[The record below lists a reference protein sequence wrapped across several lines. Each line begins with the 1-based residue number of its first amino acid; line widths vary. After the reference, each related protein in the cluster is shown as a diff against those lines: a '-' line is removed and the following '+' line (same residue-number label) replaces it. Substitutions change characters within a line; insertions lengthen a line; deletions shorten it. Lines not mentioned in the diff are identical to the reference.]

1 MIGRMY
7 QVKKASRTGF
17 IPLRHLNY
25 HVREWGSPRLGQLP
39 LFMVHGWM
47 DVSASFQ
54 FVVDAMQQ
62 DRHIISPDWRGF
74 GLTDPGEV
82 DSFWYPDYL
91 ADLDALIDHFQ
102 PEGPIDLLGHSMGGT
117 VVSMYAGARPER
129 IRRLINLEGFGLA
142 TTKPSQAPGR
152 YAKWLNE
159 VKAAR
164 QGELNLRTY
173 PNSEA
178 VAQRLIKTNPRLS
191 LDKALWLAQ
200 HWAKPNANG
209 EWEILG
215 HAAHKV
221 INPYLF
227 RVEEMLALFV
237 LFSRAAAHGIGLPVI
252 LPPVIVQLGQRR
264 KFLFEIR
271 VAGFGAG
278 RGTFQARSLILGQL
292 FQQRILLQFFMDE
305 LRQFQGRHLQ

>member
-1 MIGRMY
+1 MIEQMY
-7 QVKKASRTGF
+7 QVKNISRTSF
-17 IPLRHLNY
+17 ISLRQLNY
-25 HVREWGSPRLGQLP
+25 HVREWGTPRPGQLP

-62 DRHIISPDWRGF
+62 DRHIIAPDWRGF
-74 GLTDPGEV
+74 GLTDVGEV
-82 DSFWYPDYL
+82 DTFWYPDYL
-91 ADLDALIDHFQ
+91 ADLDALVDHFQ
-102 PEGPIDLLGHSMGGT
+102 PEGNIDLLGHSMGGT

-142 TTKPSQAPGR
+142 ATKPTQATSR

-164 QGELNLRTY
+164 QGEMNLRSY
-173 PNSEA
+173 PDSEA

-191 LDKALWLAQ
+191 LDKAQWLAQ
-200 HWAKPNANG
+200 HWAKPNSKG

-215 HAAHKV
+215 HPAHKV

-227 RVEEMLALFV
+227 RVEEMLAIYQSISAPV
-237 LFSRAAAHGIGLPVI
+237 LNVEASQNDLEKWWQGKYKLEEFHERLKHIKDIQSVTIQDAGHMMHHDQPFELAQHIEA
-252 LPPVIVQLGQRR
+252 
-264 KFLFEIR
+264 FL
-271 VAGFGAG
+271 
-278 RGTFQARSLILGQL
+278 
-292 FQQRILLQFFMDE
+292 QQP
-305 LRQFQGRHLQ
+305 

>member
-1 MIGRMY
+1 MKYILMIERMY
-7 QVKKASRTGF
+7 QVKNISRTSF
-17 IPLRHLNY
+17 IRLRQLNY
-25 HVREWGSPRLGQLP
+25 HVREWGTPRPGQLP

-62 DRHIISPDWRGF
+62 DRHIIAPDWRGF
-74 GLTDPGEV
+74 GLTDVEEV
-82 DSFWYPDYL
+82 DTFWYPDYL
-91 ADLDALIDHFQ
+91 ADLDALVDHFQ
-102 PEGPIDLLGHSMGGT
+102 PEGHIDLLGHSMGGT

-142 TTKPSQAPGR
+142 ATKPTQAPGR

-164 QGELNLRTY
+164 QGEMNLRSY
-173 PNSEA
+173 PDSEA

-191 LDKALWLAQ
+191 LDKAQWLAQ
-200 HWAKPNANG
+200 HWAKPNSKG

-215 HAAHKV
+215 HPAHKV

-227 RVEEMLALFV
+227 RVEEMLAIYQSISAPV
-237 LFSRAAAHGIGLPVI
+237 LNVEASQNDLEKWWQGKYKLEEFHERLKHIKDIHSVTIQDAGHMMHHDQPFELAQHIEA
-252 LPPVIVQLGQRR
+252 
-264 KFLFEIR
+264 FL
-271 VAGFGAG
+271 
-278 RGTFQARSLILGQL
+278 
-292 FQQRILLQFFMDE
+292 QQP
-305 LRQFQGRHLQ
+305 

>member
-1 MIGRMY
+1 MGYFLMIGRMY
-7 QVKKASRTGF
+7 QVRQASRTSF
-17 IPLRHLNY
+17 IKLRHLPY
-25 HVREWGSPRLGQLP
+25 HVREWGSPQPGQLP

-62 DRHIISPDWRGF
+62 DRHIIAPDWRGF
-74 GLTDPGEV
+74 GLTQVGEV

-102 PEGPIDLLGHSMGGT
+102 PEGQIDLLGHSMGGT

-142 TTKPSQAPGR
+142 ATKPSQAPGR

-159 VKAAR
+159 IKAAR

-178 VAQRLIKTNPRLS
+178 VAQRLIKTNPRLN
-191 LDKALWLAQ
+191 LDKAMWLAQ
-200 HWAKPNANG
+200 HWAQVNAQG

-215 HAAHKV
+215 HPAHKV

-227 RVEEMLALFV
+227 RVEEMLALYQNISAAV
-237 LFSRAAAHGIGLPVI
+237 LNVLASQNDLEKWWQGKYTLDEFHERLTHIKDIRTVTIADAGHMMHHDQPQTLAQHIEA
-252 LPPVIVQLGQRR
+252 
-264 KFLFEIR
+264 FL
-271 VAGFGAG
+271 
-278 RGTFQARSLILGQL
+278 
-292 FQQRILLQFFMDE
+292 QQP
-305 LRQFQGRHLQ
+305 

>member
-1 MIGRMY
+1 MRYILMIGRMY

-227 RVEEMLALFV
+227 RVEEMLALYQSISAPV
-237 LFSRAAAHGIGLPVI
+237 LNVEASQNDLEKWWQGKYTLDEFHQRLQSIADLRSVTIDDAGHMMHHDQPQI
-252 LPPVIVQLGQRR
+252 LAQHIEA
-264 KFLFEIR
+264 FL
-271 VAGFGAG
+271 
-278 RGTFQARSLILGQL
+278 
-292 FQQRILLQFFMDE
+292 QQP
-305 LRQFQGRHLQ
+305 

>member
-7 QVKKASRTGF
+7 QVQKASRTSF
-17 IPLRHLNY
+17 IRLRQLNY
-25 HVREWGSPRLGQLP
+25 HVREWGTPRPGQLP

-62 DRHIISPDWRGF
+62 DLHIISPDWRGF
-74 GLTDPGEV
+74 GLTDVGEV
-82 DSFWYPDYL
+82 DTFWYPDYL
-91 ADLDALIDHFQ
+91 ADLDALIDHFV
-102 PEGPIDLLGHSMGGT
+102 PEGQIDLLGHSMGGT

-142 TTKPSQAPGR
+142 ATKPSQAPGR

-159 VKAAR
+159 IKATR
-164 QGELNLRTY
+164 QGEMNLRSY
-173 PNSEA
+173 PDSDA

-191 LDKALWLAQ
+191 LDKAQWLAQ
-200 HWAKPNANG
+200 HWAQQNSKG

-215 HAAHKV
+215 HPAHKV

-227 RVEEMLALFV
+227 RVDEMLAIYQSISAPV
-237 LFSRAAAHGIGLPVI
+237 LNVEASQNDLEKWWQGKYTQEEFHERIKHIKDIHSITIQDAGHMMHHDQPQI
-252 LPPVIVQLGQRR
+252 LAQHIEA
-264 KFLFEIR
+264 FL
-271 VAGFGAG
+271 
-278 RGTFQARSLILGQL
+278 
-292 FQQRILLQFFMDE
+292 QQP
-305 LRQFQGRHLQ
+305 

>member
-1 MIGRMY
+1 MIEQMY
-7 QVKKASRTGF
+7 QVKNISRTSF
-17 IPLRHLNY
+17 IRLRQLNY
-25 HVREWGSPRLGQLP
+25 HVREWGTPRPGQLP

-62 DRHIISPDWRGF
+62 DRHIIAPDWRGF
-74 GLTDPGEV
+74 GLTDVGEV
-82 DSFWYPDYL
+82 DTFWYPDYL
-91 ADLDALIDHFQ
+91 ADLDALVDHFQ
-102 PEGPIDLLGHSMGGT
+102 PEGNIDLLGHSMGGT

-142 TTKPSQAPGR
+142 ATKPTQATSR

-164 QGELNLRTY
+164 QGEMNLRSY
-173 PNSEA
+173 PDSEA

-191 LDKALWLAQ
+191 LDKAQWLAQ
-200 HWAKPNANG
+200 HWAKPNSKG

-215 HAAHKV
+215 HPAHKV

-227 RVEEMLALFV
+227 RVEEMLAIYQSISAPV
-237 LFSRAAAHGIGLPVI
+237 LNVEASQNDLEKWWQGKYKLEEFHERLKHIKDIQSVTIQDAGHMMHHDQPFELAQHIEA
-252 LPPVIVQLGQRR
+252 
-264 KFLFEIR
+264 FL
-271 VAGFGAG
+271 
-278 RGTFQARSLILGQL
+278 
-292 FQQRILLQFFMDE
+292 QQP
-305 LRQFQGRHLQ
+305 

>member
-7 QVKKASRTGF
+7 QVKNTSRTSF
-17 IPLRHLNY
+17 IKLRQLKY
-25 HVREWGSPRLGQLP
+25 HVREWGTPRPGQLP

-74 GLTDPGEV
+74 GLTDVGKV
-82 DSFWYPDYL
+82 DTFWYPDYL
-91 ADLDALIDHFQ
+91 ADLDALVDHFQ
-102 PEGPIDLLGHSMGGT
+102 PEGQIDLLGHSMGGT

-142 TTKPSQAPGR
+142 ATQPSQAPR
-152 YAKWLNE
+152 RFAKWLNE

-164 QGELNLRTY
+164 QGEMNLRTY
-173 PNSEA
+173 PDSEA

-191 LDKALWLAQ
+191 LDKAQWLAQ
-200 HWAKPNANG
+200 HWAQQNSNG

-215 HAAHKV
+215 HPAHKV

-227 RVEEMLALFV
+227 RVEEMLAIYQSISGPV
-237 LFSRAAAHGIGLPVI
+237 LNVEASQNDLEKWWQGKYKLEEFHERIKHIKDIHSVTIQDAGHMMHHDQPLELAQHIEA
-252 LPPVIVQLGQRR
+252 
-264 KFLFEIR
+264 FL
-271 VAGFGAG
+271 
-278 RGTFQARSLILGQL
+278 
-292 FQQRILLQFFMDE
+292 QQP
-305 LRQFQGRHLQ
+305 

>member
-1 MIGRMY
+1 MRYILMIDRMY
-7 QVKKASRTGF
+7 QVKKASRTSF
-17 IPLRHLNY
+17 IRLRHLNY
-25 HVREWGSPRLGQLP
+25 HVREWGTPRAGQLP

-54 FVVDAMQQ
+54 FVVDAMQA

-74 GLTDPGEV
+74 GLTDVGEV

-91 ADLDALIDHFQ
+91 ADLDALIDHFH
-102 PEGPIDLLGHSMGGT
+102 PEGQIDLLGHSMGGT

-142 TTKPSQAPGR
+142 ATKPSQAPGR

-164 QGELNLRTY
+164 QGEMNLRTY
-173 PNSEA
+173 ADSQA

-191 LDKALWLAQ
+191 PDKALWLAQ
-200 HWAKPNANG
+200 HWARTNASG

-215 HAAHKV
+215 HPAHKV

-227 RVEEMLALFV
+227 RVEEMLALYQSISAPV
-237 LFSRAAAHGIGLPVI
+237 LNVEASQNDLQKWWQGKYTLDEFH
-252 LPPVIVQLGQRR
+252 QRLTSIKDLR
-264 KFLFEIR
+264 SVTIEDAGHMMHHDQPLALAQHIEAFL
-271 VAGFGAG
+271 
-278 RGTFQARSLILGQL
+278 
-292 FQQRILLQFFMDE
+292 QQP
-305 LRQFQGRHLQ
+305 

>member
-7 QVKKASRTGF
+7 QVQKASRTGF
-17 IPLRHLNY
+17 IRLRQLNY
-25 HVREWGSPRLGQLP
+25 HVREWGTPRPGQLP

-54 FVVDAMQQ
+54 FVVDAMKQ

-74 GLTDPGEV
+74 GLTDVGEV

-102 PEGPIDLLGHSMGGT
+102 PEGQIDLLGHSMGGT

-142 TTKPSQAPGR
+142 ATKPSQAPGR

-164 QGELNLRTY
+164 QGDMNLRSY
-173 PNSEA
+173 PDSEA

-191 LDKALWLAQ
+191 LDKAQWLAQ
-200 HWAKPNANG
+200 HWAQKNSNG
-209 EWEILG
+209 EWIILG
-215 HAAHKV
+215 HPAHKV

-227 RVEEMLALFV
+227 RVEEMLAMYDSIRAPV
-237 LFSRAAAHGIGLPVI
+237 LNVEASQNDLEKWWQGKYKLEEFHERLKHIKDLRSVTIENAGHMMHHDQPQI
-252 LPPVIVQLGQRR
+252 LAQHIEA
-264 KFLFEIR
+264 FL
-271 VAGFGAG
+271 
-278 RGTFQARSLILGQL
+278 
-292 FQQRILLQFFMDE
+292 QQP
-305 LRQFQGRHLQ
+305 

>member
-7 QVKKASRTGF
+7 QVQKASRTSF
-17 IPLRHLNY
+17 IKLRQLKY
-25 HVREWGSPRLGQLP
+25 HVREWGTPRPGQLP

-74 GLTDPGEV
+74 GLTDVGEV
-82 DSFWYPDYL
+82 DTFWYPDYL
-91 ADLDALIDHFQ
+91 ADLDALVDYFQ
-102 PEGPIDLLGHSMGGT
+102 PEGQIDLLGHSMGGT

-142 TTKPSQAPGR
+142 ATQPSQAPRR

-164 QGELNLRTY
+164 QGEMNLRTY
-173 PNSEA
+173 PDSEA

-191 LDKALWLAQ
+191 LDKAQWLAQ
-200 HWAKPNANG
+200 HWAQQNSNG

-215 HAAHKV
+215 HPAHKV

-227 RVEEMLALFV
+227 RVEEMLAIYQSISGPV
-237 LFSRAAAHGIGLPVI
+237 LNVEASQNDLEKWWQGKYKLEEFHERLKHIKDIHSVTIQDAGHMMHHDQPLELAQHIEA
-252 LPPVIVQLGQRR
+252 
-264 KFLFEIR
+264 FL
-271 VAGFGAG
+271 
-278 RGTFQARSLILGQL
+278 
-292 FQQRILLQFFMDE
+292 QQP
-305 LRQFQGRHLQ
+305 

>member
-7 QVKKASRTGF
+7 QVQKASRTGF
-17 IPLRHLNY
+17 IRLRQLNY
-25 HVREWGSPRLGQLP
+25 HVREWGTPRPGQLP

-74 GLTDPGEV
+74 GLTDAGAVE
-82 DSFWYPDYL
+82 SFWYPDYL

-102 PEGPIDLLGHSMGGT
+102 PEGQIDLLGHSMGGT

-142 TTKPSQAPGR
+142 ATKPSQAPGR

-164 QGELNLRTY
+164 EGEMNLRSY
-173 PNSEA
+173 PDSEA

-191 LDKALWLAQ
+191 LDKAQWLAQ
-200 HWAKPNANG
+200 HWAQKNSNG

-215 HAAHKV
+215 HPAHKV

-227 RVEEMLALFV
+227 RVEEMLSMYDSISAPV
-237 LFSRAAAHGIGLPVI
+237 LNVEASQNDLEKWWQGKYKLEEFHERIKHIKDIHSVTIHDAGHMMHHDQPQVLAQHIEA
-252 LPPVIVQLGQRR
+252 
-264 KFLFEIR
+264 FL
-271 VAGFGAG
+271 
-278 RGTFQARSLILGQL
+278 
-292 FQQRILLQFFMDE
+292 QQP
-305 LRQFQGRHLQ
+305 

>member
-7 QVKKASRTGF
+7 QVQKASRTSF
-17 IPLRHLNY
+17 IRLRQLNY
-25 HVREWGSPRLGQLP
+25 HVREWGTPRPGQLP

-74 GLTDPGEV
+74 GLTDVGEV
-82 DSFWYPDYL
+82 DTFWYPDYL
-91 ADLDALIDHFQ
+91 ADLDALIDHFVPDGQ
-102 PEGPIDLLGHSMGGT
+102 IDLLGHSMGGT

-142 TTKPSQAPGR
+142 ATKPSQAPGR

-159 VKAAR
+159 IKATR
-164 QGELNLRTY
+164 QGEMNLRSY
-173 PNSEA
+173 PDSDA

-191 LDKALWLAQ
+191 LDKAQWLAQ
-200 HWAKPNANG
+200 HWAQQNSKG

-215 HAAHKV
+215 HPAHKV

-227 RVEEMLALFV
+227 RVEEMLAIYQSISAPV
-237 LFSRAAAHGIGLPVI
+237 LNVEASQNDLEKWWQGKYTQEEFHERLKHIKDIHSITIQDAGHMMHHDQPQI
-252 LPPVIVQLGQRR
+252 LAQHIEA
-264 KFLFEIR
+264 FL
-271 VAGFGAG
+271 
-278 RGTFQARSLILGQL
+278 
-292 FQQRILLQFFMDE
+292 QQP
-305 LRQFQGRHLQ
+305 

>member
-1 MIGRMY
+1 MIEQMY
-7 QVKKASRTGF
+7 QVKNISRTSF
-17 IPLRHLNY
+17 ISLRQLNY
-25 HVREWGSPRLGQLP
+25 HVREWGTPRPGQLP

-62 DRHIISPDWRGF
+62 DRHIIAPDWRGF
-74 GLTDPGEV
+74 GLTDVGEV
-82 DSFWYPDYL
+82 DTFWYPDYL
-91 ADLDALIDHFQ
+91 ADLDALVDHFQ
-102 PEGPIDLLGHSMGGT
+102 PEGNIDLLGHSMGGT

-142 TTKPSQAPGR
+142 ATKPTQATSR

-164 QGELNLRTY
+164 QGEMNLRSY
-173 PNSEA
+173 PDSEA

-191 LDKALWLAQ
+191 LDKAQWLAQ
-200 HWAKPNANG
+200 HWAKPNSKG

-215 HAAHKV
+215 HPAHKV

-227 RVEEMLALFV
+227 RVEEMLAIYQSISAPV
-237 LFSRAAAHGIGLPVI
+237 LNVEASQNDLEKWWQGKYKLEEFHERLKHIQDIQSVTIQDAGHMMHHDQPFELAQHIEA
-252 LPPVIVQLGQRR
+252 
-264 KFLFEIR
+264 FL
-271 VAGFGAG
+271 
-278 RGTFQARSLILGQL
+278 
-292 FQQRILLQFFMDE
+292 QQP
-305 LRQFQGRHLQ
+305 

>member
-1 MIGRMY
+1 MIEQMY
-7 QVKKASRTGF
+7 QVKNISRTSF
-17 IPLRHLNY
+17 ISLRQLNY
-25 HVREWGSPRLGQLP
+25 HVREWGTPRPGQLP

-62 DRHIISPDWRGF
+62 DRHIIAPDWRGF
-74 GLTDPGEV
+74 GLTDVGEV
-82 DSFWYPDYL
+82 DTFWYPDYL
-91 ADLDALIDHFQ
+91 ADLDALVDHFQ
-102 PEGPIDLLGHSMGGT
+102 PEGNIDLLGHSMGGT

-142 TTKPSQAPGR
+142 ATKPTQATSR

-164 QGELNLRTY
+164 QGEMNLRTY
-173 PNSEA
+173 PDSEA

-191 LDKALWLAQ
+191 LDKAQWLAQ
-200 HWAKPNANG
+200 HWAKPNSKG

-215 HAAHKV
+215 HPAHKV

-227 RVEEMLALFV
+227 RVEEMLAIYQSISAPV
-237 LFSRAAAHGIGLPVI
+237 LNVEASQNDLEKWWQGKYKLEEFHERLKHIKDIQSVTIQDAGHMMHHDQPFELAQHIEA
-252 LPPVIVQLGQRR
+252 
-264 KFLFEIR
+264 FL
-271 VAGFGAG
+271 
-278 RGTFQARSLILGQL
+278 
-292 FQQRILLQFFMDE
+292 QQP
-305 LRQFQGRHLQ
+305 

>member
-1 MIGRMY
+1 MY

-17 IPLRHLNY
+17 IKLRHLNY
-25 HVREWGSPRLGQLP
+25 HVREWGSPRPGQLP

-227 RVEEMLALFV
+227 RVEEMLALYQSISAPV
-237 LFSRAAAHGIGLPVI
+237 LNVEASQNDLEKWWQGKYTLDEFHQRLQSIADLRSVTIDDAGHMMHHDQPQI
-252 LPPVIVQLGQRR
+252 LAQHIEA
-264 KFLFEIR
+264 FL
-271 VAGFGAG
+271 
-278 RGTFQARSLILGQL
+278 
-292 FQQRILLQFFMDE
+292 QQP
-305 LRQFQGRHLQ
+305 

>member
-7 QVKKASRTGF
+7 QVQKASRTSF
-17 IPLRHLNY
+17 IRLRQLNY
-25 HVREWGSPRLGQLP
+25 HVREWGTPRPGQLP

-74 GLTDPGEV
+74 GLTDVGEV
-82 DSFWYPDYL
+82 DTFWYPDYL
-91 ADLDALIDHFQ
+91 ADLDALIDHFV
-102 PEGPIDLLGHSMGGT
+102 PEGQIDLLGHSMGGT

-142 TTKPSQAPGR
+142 ATKPSQAPGR

-164 QGELNLRTY
+164 QGEMNLRSY
-173 PNSEA
+173 PDSDA

-191 LDKALWLAQ
+191 LDKAQWLAQ
-200 HWAKPNANG
+200 HWAQQNSNG

-215 HAAHKV
+215 HPAHKV

-227 RVEEMLALFV
+227 RVDEMLAIYQSISAPV
-237 LFSRAAAHGIGLPVI
+237 LNVEASQNDLEKWWQGKYTQEEFHERIKHIKDIHSITIQDAGHMMHHDQPQI
-252 LPPVIVQLGQRR
+252 LAQHIEA
-264 KFLFEIR
+264 FL
-271 VAGFGAG
+271 
-278 RGTFQARSLILGQL
+278 
-292 FQQRILLQFFMDE
+292 QQP
-305 LRQFQGRHLQ
+305 